1 MSASIIQ
8 FTFLLVMPTRSASI
22 ASCAPRPGR
31 NVPPALHPACALLVS
46 HSPWSPPLAPPAP
59 LPIPPLVRR
68 LRSYC
73 GGVRLLTRMHHRLP
87 SHLHEPAS
95 CMGKTEGQPDCSS
108 LTRALGQTCRPHSH
122 RPAGCLHS
130 RSIAPRSQP
139 CRGRPRIRKP
149 QRVVTVLPTIGH
161 PPHEPRI
168 GRPWCAPFRG
178 RGPASASRRKRTMAP
193 RGWFATGAHR
203 APSATTLS
211 ASPSW
216 PGSSDRDGRHDRP
229 GSAPAGTASRTR
241 RTSRPTVI

>member
-1 MSASIIQ
+1 VLCWFRIP
-8 FTFLLVMPTRSASI
+8 LGP
-22 ASCAPRPGR
+22 
-31 NVPPALHPACALLVS
+31 HPWL
-46 HSPWSPPLAPPAP
+46 
-59 LPIPPLVRR
+59 RR
-68 LRSYC
+68 LRYRSL
-73 GGVRLLTRMHHRLP
+73 RLFVGFVATVAGSDFSRACIIGY
-87 SHLHEPAS
+87 LHEPAP